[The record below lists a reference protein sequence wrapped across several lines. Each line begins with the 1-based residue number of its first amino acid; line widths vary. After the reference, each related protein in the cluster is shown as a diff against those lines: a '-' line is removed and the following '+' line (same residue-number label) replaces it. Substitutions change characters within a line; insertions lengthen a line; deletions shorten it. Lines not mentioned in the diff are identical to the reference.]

1 MTQKNLGYVE
11 LEWTCPV
18 CRTRNSGLRQ
28 TCANCGAPQPK
39 DVQFETPAQAELI
52 KDAAEIKRAE
62 IGPDIHCPYCGARN
76 PADAKTCHQCGG
88 DLTTGTARAAGQVLG
103 AYQTTPAAKIICSN
117 CGTENSPVAANCIK
131 CGAPPAKAKPQ
142 PTPPI
147 AATLAP
153 TSRSCLGV
161 AGIVILLLI
170 AGAIAFA
177 TLSSRTTAVVGIVQ
191 QAKWTRTITVEGLV
205 PVQASN
211 WRDAIPSGAE
221 IGQCRPAIRSMQD
234 TPTANSREVCG
245 TPYTVDTGT
254 GIGKVVQDCR
264 YEVYADRCTYTVH
277 EWRPVDTRVLNGSG
291 YSPQWPVAN
300 LAGQQ
305 RSGARNEDYQCII
318 NANDKTY
325 TYTPQ
330 NFDDYRRCQ
339 VGSHW
344 QLQVNSFGSIMSLA
358 PDK

>member
-62 IGPDIHCPYCGARN
+62 LGPDIHCPYCGARN
-76 PADAKTCHQCGG
+76 PADAKACHQCGG
-88 DLTTGTARAAGQVLG
+88 DLTTGKARAAGQVLG
-103 AYQTTPAAKIICSN
+103 AFQTTPAANVICPN
-117 CGTENSPVAANCIK
+117 CGTANSATAANCIK
-131 CGAPPAKAKPQ
+131 CGASLPKAKSQ
-142 PTPPI
+142 PTPQPAP
-147 AATLAP
+147 AAQ
-153 TSRSCLGV
+153 TSRSCLVIG
-161 AGIVILLLI
+161 GIVILCLI
-170 AGAIAFA
+170 IGAIAFA
-177 TLSSRTTAVVGIVQ
+177 TLSFRTTAVVGTVQ
-191 QAKWTRTITVEGLV
+191 QAKWTRTIAVEGLV
-205 PVQASN
+205 PVQSSD
-211 WRDAIPSGAE
+211 WRDEIPRDAE
-221 IGQCRPAIRSMQD
+221 IGQCRPAVRTTQD

-264 YEVYADRCTYTVH
+264 YEVYADRCTYTTH
-277 EWRPVDTRVLNGSG
+277 EWRTVDTLVLNGSG

-300 LAGQQ
+300 LAAQQ

-318 NANDKTY
+318 NANDQTY
-325 TYTPQ
+325 TYKSQ
-330 NFDDYRRCQ
+330 NFTDYQRCQ
-339 VGSHW
+339 VGSRW

-358 PDK
+358 PTK